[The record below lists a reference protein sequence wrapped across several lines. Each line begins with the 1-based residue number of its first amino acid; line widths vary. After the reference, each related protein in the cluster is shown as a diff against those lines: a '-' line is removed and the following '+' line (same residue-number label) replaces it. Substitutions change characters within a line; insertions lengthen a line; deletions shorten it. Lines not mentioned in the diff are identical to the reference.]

1 MTLPEIILAFGKAR
15 GQFPK
20 KREDTLIKSVE
31 KTYGVDFGVR
41 GDTKLSTYLKNE
53 GLPSLSKALK
63 KVTGTDKS

>member
-1 MTLPEIILAFGKAR
+1 MATSKKTSS
-15 GQFPK
+15 GQFQK
-20 KREDTLIKSVE
+20 KRGDTLIKNIE

-63 KVTGTDKS
+63 KVTDSDET